1 MKTWYHSWRA
11 AIRIARR
18 DAWRFK
24 GRSFLVLAMLALPI
38 IGVSAAD
45 LTLRSAE
52 LSTAQSLDR
61 DLGGADARI
70 SDPEL
75 GGVAL
80 MQNTKGDNYVPVGN
94 YDDKPWPEG
103 KTDVRAALPPNTE
116 SLPDTEGRAKLKTT
130 HGLLNTGVRELTA
143 ADPVAEGIM
152 RLDRGRFPR
161 KADEVAATTAFLESS
176 GLHVGSELTARG
188 LDTTYRIVGAYE
200 LPNGLDEAQVNALPG
215 ALLAPLDKALAA
227 AELPGT
233 GTTTTY
239 LVSVP
244 GDAGFTWNMVLET
257 NKKGVRVASRAVLL
271 DPPADSDVPLYQQEG
286 MSDSGVGGDNATEL
300 AILGT
305 VIGLAMLE
313 ICLLAGPAFAVG
325 ARRSRR
331 QLGLVGANGGDR
343 HHIRAIVLS
352 GGLVIGAVAA
362 VVGTALGIGLT
373 IALQPVLEGVLGKRF
388 GSLDLRPLEL
398 AGIALIAVIT
408 GLLAA
413 IVPAVT
419 ASRQTVVASLTGR
432 RGIRRSNRVLPVLG
446 LTAVLLG
453 AGIALYGS
461 TVSDQP
467 AFVGGGSALAEL
479 GVVALTPALV
489 GLFGRIG
496 RWLPLSPRLA
506 LRDAVRNRGRTAP
519 AVAAVLAAVAGT
531 VAVATYTSSSQ
542 AQEKA
547 EYQASLPYGAVA
559 IMSPESAADVP
570 LMRED
575 VQRLLPTD
583 VRADVDRVIV
593 GKQSCSSYGDGD
605 GCGRYE
611 IVLPRAH
618 ECPLWATDD
627 PEVDPADKFSKAERR
642 KLASDWRCAE
652 PSGGPGNA
660 AGEILVADAK
670 LLKVLEIKDPA
681 AAEALANGQ
690 AVSFSKRNFNPE
702 GGDGKAG
709 QAGGG
714 QAGGGQDAEA
724 PAKGGARGGPIPL
737 TAAPP
742 KDGVNGTIDIRLISA
757 AQTAAADE
765 AQLAGEEPPGTIISI
780 PAHQAS
786 GSPNTYGVAM
796 IVPPDAAR
804 KAGLTAVPLGA
815 FFSTE
820 HPPSDAQEQKLNS
833 ELAKTGSEPWLTVER
848 GFDSENSTT
857 LLALAVFA
865 GLVTIGAAG
874 IATGLAQADAEA
886 DLKTLAAVG
895 APPRVRR
902 ALSGFQCG
910 VVAAMGVLLGSAS
923 GILPAIGLRFT
934 ERRAEDAMFAKM
946 LDEGWS
952 GGNQP
957 TAPFVPVV
965 IPWETLGLLLIVVP
979 LGAALLAALVTR
991 SRGALARRAA
1001 I

>member
-38 IGVSAAD
+38 LGVSAAD

-52 LSTAQSLDR
+52 LSPAQSLER
-61 DLGGADARI
+61 DLGGADARVN
-70 SDPEL
+70 DPGL

-80 MQNTKGDNYVPVGN
+80 LQDPKADNYLPEGN
-94 YDDKPWPEG
+94 YDDKPWPDG
-103 KTDVRAALPPNTE
+103 DTDVEAAIPGGAK
-116 SLPDTEGRAKLKTT
+116 SLVDAEGRAKLKTT
-130 HGLLNTGVRELTA
+130 HGLLSTPIRELKA
-143 ADPVAEGIM
+143 ADPTAEGIM
-152 RLDRGRFPR
+152 RLDRGHFPR
-161 KADEVAATTAFLESS
+161 KADEVAATNAFLESS
-176 GLHVGSELTARG
+176 GLRVGSELTAHG
-188 LDTTYRIVGAYE
+188 LDATYRIVGAYE
-200 LPNGLDEAQVNALPG
+200 LPNALGDAQVNALPG

-227 AELPGT
+227 AELPDT
-233 GTTTTY
+233 QTSTTY

-244 GDAGFTWNMVLET
+244 GDAGFTWNMVKES
-257 NKKGVRVASRAVLL
+257 NKKGVTVVSRAVTLN
-271 DPPADSDVPLYQQEG
+271 PPPDSDVPYYEQEG
-286 MSDSGVGGDNATEL
+286 AAFGGGGSDNATEL
-300 AILGT
+300 AILST
-305 VIGLAMLE
+305 VVGLAMLE

-373 IALQPVLEGVLGKRF
+373 FALQPVLEDWLGKRF
-388 GSLDLRPLEL
+388 GDFDLRPLEL
-398 AGIALIAVIT
+398 IGIALIAVVT

-419 ASRQTVVASLTGR
+419 ASRQSVVASLTGR
-432 RGIRRSNRVLPVLG
+432 RGVRRSSRVLPVLG
-446 LTAVLLG
+446 LTAVVLG
-453 AGIALYGS
+453 AGVALYGS
-461 TVSDQP
+461 TVSDQV
-467 AFVGGGSALAEL
+467 ALVGGGSALAEL

-531 VAVATYTSSSQ
+531 VAVATYTSSSE
-542 AQEKA
+542 AQERA
-547 EYQASLPYGAVA
+547 EYEASLPHGAVA
-559 IMSPESAADVP
+559 ILSPESAADVP
-570 LMRED
+570 SIRDD
-575 VQRLLPTD
+575 VQKLLPTE
-583 VRADVDRVIV
+583 VRADVDRVVV
-593 GKQSCSSYGDGD
+593 GKRNCSAYGDGD

-611 IVLPRAH
+611 IVLPKAH
-618 ECPLWATDD
+618 ECPLWSYDD
-627 PEVDPADKFSKAERR
+627 TGEDPASKFSKAERR
-642 KLASDWRCAE
+642 KLATDWRCSE
-652 PSGGPGNA
+652 QGGGVGNG
-660 AGEILVADAK
+660 AGEILVGDAK
-670 LLKVLEIKDPA
+670 LLKVLKIDDPA
-681 AAEALANGQ
+681 AEKALASGQ
-690 AVSFSKRNFNPE
+690 AVSFLNRNINPA
-702 GGDGKAG
+702 GADGRN
-709 QAGGG
+709 
-714 QAGGGQDAEA
+714 AEA
-724 PAKGGARGGPIPL
+724 AAKGGARGGAVR
-737 TAAPP
+737 TDGGP
-742 KDGVNGTIDIRLISA
+742 KAGSEGTIDIRVISA
-757 AQTAAADE
+757 ADIEAADAASME
-765 AQLAGEEPPGTIISI
+765 GKEPPGAVTSI
-780 PAHQAS
+780 PARQISA
-786 GSPNTYGVAM
+786 GQNAYGVTM

-804 KAGLTAVPLGA
+804 KAGFTTVPLGA

-820 HPPSDAQEQKLNS
+820 RLPSDAQEQKLNS
-833 ELAKTGSEPWLTVER
+833 ELAKTGGDIWLTVEK
-848 GFDSENSTT
+848 GFTPENSTT

-865 GLVTIGAAG
+865 GLITIGAAG

-895 APPRVRR
+895 APPRVRK

-934 ERRAEDAMFAKM
+934 ERRAEDQMYEQM
-946 LDEGWS
+946 LDAGWA
-952 GGNQP
+952 GGSDS

-965 IPWETLGLLLIVVP
+965 IPWETLGLLLVVVP
-979 LGAALLAALVTR
+979 LGAAVLAALVTR

>member
-38 IGVSAAD
+38 LGVSAAD

-52 LSTAQSLDR
+52 LSPAQSLER
-61 DLGGADARI
+61 DLGAADARVN
-70 SDPEL
+70 DPRL
-75 GGVAL
+75 GGVAVT
-80 MQNTKGDNYVPVGN
+80 QDPKGDMYAPEGD
-94 YDDKPWPEG
+94 YEDKPWPDGE
-103 KTDVRAALPPNTE
+103 TDVEAAFPANAE
-116 SLPDTEGRAKLKTT
+116 SLVDAEGRAKLKTT
-130 HGLLNTGVRELTA
+130 HGLLNTQIRELKAT
-143 ADPVAEGIM
+143 DPMAEGIM
-152 RLDRGRFPR
+152 RLDRGHFPR
-161 KADEVAATTAFLESS
+161 KAGEVAATNAFLESS
-176 GLHVGSELTARG
+176 GLRVGSELTAHG
-188 LDTTYRIVGAYE
+188 LGATYRIVGAYE
-200 LPNGLDEAQVNALPG
+200 LPNSLGDAQVNALPG

-233 GTTTTY
+233 QTSATY

-244 GDAGFTWNMVLET
+244 GDAGFTWNMVKES
-257 NKKGVRVASRAVLL
+257 NKKGVTVVSRTVTLN
-271 DPPADSDVPLYQQEG
+271 PPADSDVPYYEQEG
-286 MSDSGVGGDNATEL
+286 PPYGGNSDNTTEL
-300 AILGT
+300 AILST
-305 VIGLAMLE
+305 VVGLAMLE

-373 IALQPVLEGVLGKRF
+373 FALQPVLEDWLGKRF
-388 GSLDLRPLEL
+388 GDFDLRPLEL
-398 AGIALIAVIT
+398 IGIALIAVVT

-419 ASRQTVVASLTGR
+419 ASRQSVVASLTGR
-432 RGIRRSNRVLPVLG
+432 RGVRRSSRVLPILG
-446 LTAVLLG
+446 LTAVVVG

-461 TVSDQP
+461 TVSDQV

-531 VAVATYTSSSQ
+531 VAVATYTSSSE
-542 AQEKA
+542 AQERA
-547 EYQASLPYGAVA
+547 EYKASLPYGAVA
-559 IMSPESAADVP
+559 ILSPESAADVP
-570 LMRED
+570 SMRDD
-575 VQRLLPTD
+575 VQKLLPTE
-583 VRADVDRVIV
+583 VRADVDRVVV
-593 GKQSCSSYGDGD
+593 GKRNCSAYGGGD
-605 GCGRYE
+605 DCGRYE
-611 IVLPRAH
+611 IVLPKAH
-618 ECPLWATDD
+618 ECPLWSYGNTD
-627 PEVDPADKFSKAERR
+627 EDPASKFSKAERR
-642 KLASDWRCAE
+642 KLAKDWRCSE
-652 PSGGPGNA
+652 QGGGVGDA
-660 AGEILVADAK
+660 AGEILIGDEK
-670 LLKVLEIKDPA
+670 LLKVLKIKDPA
-681 AAEALANGQ
+681 ADKALANGQ
-690 AVSFSKRNFNPE
+690 AVSFRNRNINP
-702 GGDGKAG
+702 AG
-709 QAGGG
+709 AD
-714 QAGGGQDAEA
+714 GQDAGA
-724 PAKGGARGGPIPL
+724 PSKGGARGGAVL
-737 TAAPP
+737 S
-742 KDGVNGTIDIRLISA
+742 KDGPKAGSEGTIDVRVISA
-757 AQTAAADE
+757 ADTAAADAASME
-765 AQLAGEEPPGTIISI
+765 GKEPPGTVTSI
-780 PAHQAS
+780 PARQITGGQKA
-786 GSPNTYGVAM
+786 YGVTM

-804 KAGLTAVPLGA
+804 KAGFTTVPLGA

-820 HPPSDAQEQKLNS
+820 RLPSDAQEQKLNS
-833 ELAKTGSEPWLTVER
+833 ELASTGGDAWLTVEK
-848 GFDSENSTT
+848 GFTPENSTT

-865 GLVTIGAAG
+865 GLITIGAAG

-895 APPRVRR
+895 APPRVRK

-934 ERRAEDAMFAKM
+934 ERRAQDQMYAKM
-946 LDEGWS
+946 LDEGWA
-952 GGNQP
+952 GGSEA

-965 IPWETLGLLLIVVP
+965 IPWETLGVLLVVVP
-979 LGAALLAALVTR
+979 LGAAVLAALVTR

>member
-38 IGVSAAD
+38 LGVSAAD

-52 LSTAQSLDR
+52 LSPAQSLER
-61 DLGGADARI
+61 DLGRADARVN
-70 SDPEL
+70 DPGL

-80 MQNTKGDNYVPVGN
+80 LQDPKADNYLPEGN
-94 YDDKPWPEG
+94 YDDKPWPDG
-103 KTDVRAALPPNTE
+103 DTDVEAAIPGGAE
-116 SLPDTEGRAKLKTT
+116 SLVDAEGRAKLKTT
-130 HGLLNTGVRELTA
+130 HGLLSTPIRELKA
-143 ADPVAEGIM
+143 ADPTAEGIM
-152 RLDRGRFPR
+152 RLDRGHFPR
-161 KADEVAATTAFLESS
+161 KADEVAATNAFLESS
-176 GLHVGSELTARG
+176 GLRVGSELTAHG
-188 LDTTYRIVGAYE
+188 LDATYRIVGAYE
-200 LPNGLDEAQVNALPG
+200 LPNALGDAQVNALPG

-227 AELPGT
+227 AELPDT
-233 GTTTTY
+233 QTSTTY

-244 GDAGFTWNMVLET
+244 GDAGFTWNMVKES
-257 NKKGVRVASRAVLL
+257 NKKGVTVVSRAVTLS
-271 DPPADSDVPLYQQEG
+271 PPPDSDVPYYEQEG
-286 MSDSGVGGDNATEL
+286 AAFGGGGSDNATEL
-300 AILGT
+300 AILST
-305 VIGLAMLE
+305 VVGLAMLE

-373 IALQPVLEGVLGKRF
+373 FALQPVLENWLGKRF
-388 GSLDLRPLEL
+388 GDFDLRPLEL
-398 AGIALIAVIT
+398 IGIALIAVVT

-419 ASRQTVVASLTGR
+419 ASRQSVVASLTGR
-432 RGIRRSNRVLPVLG
+432 RGVRRSSRVLPVLG
-446 LTAVLLG
+446 LTAVVLG
-453 AGIALYGS
+453 AGVALYGS
-461 TVSDQP
+461 TVSDQV
-467 AFVGGGSALAEL
+467 ALVGGGSALAEL

-531 VAVATYTSSSQ
+531 VAVATYTSSSE
-542 AQEKA
+542 AQERA
-547 EYQASLPYGAVA
+547 EYEASLPHGAVA
-559 IMSPESAADVP
+559 ILSPESAADVP
-570 LMRED
+570 SIRDD
-575 VQRLLPTD
+575 VQKLLPTE
-583 VRADVDRVIV
+583 VRADVDRVVV
-593 GKQSCSSYGDGD
+593 GKRNCSAYGDGD

-611 IVLPRAH
+611 IVLPKAH
-618 ECPLWATDD
+618 ECPLWSYDD
-627 PEVDPADKFSKAERR
+627 TGEDPASKFSKAERR
-642 KLASDWRCAE
+642 KLATDWRCSE
-652 PSGGPGNA
+652 QGGGVGNG
-660 AGEILVADAK
+660 AGEILVGDAK
-670 LLKVLEIKDPA
+670 LLKVLKIDDPA
-681 AAEALANGQ
+681 AEKALASGQ
-690 AVSFSKRNFNPE
+690 AVSFLNRNINPA
-702 GGDGKAG
+702 GADGRN
-709 QAGGG
+709 
-714 QAGGGQDAEA
+714 AEA
-724 PAKGGARGGPIPL
+724 AAKGGARGGAVL
-737 TAAPP
+737 TDGGP
-742 KDGVNGTIDIRLISA
+742 KAGSEGTIDIRVISA
-757 AQTAAADE
+757 ADIEAAE
-765 AQLAGEEPPGTIISI
+765 AASMEGKEPPGAVTSI
-780 PAHQAS
+780 PARQISA
-786 GSPNTYGVAM
+786 GQNAYGVTM

-804 KAGLTAVPLGA
+804 KAGFTTVPLGA

-820 HPPSDAQEQKLNS
+820 RLPSDAQEQKLNS
-833 ELAKTGSEPWLTVER
+833 ELAKTGGDIWLTVEK
-848 GFDSENSTT
+848 GFTPENSTT

-865 GLVTIGAAG
+865 GLITIGAAG

-895 APPRVRR
+895 APPRVRK

-934 ERRAEDAMFAKM
+934 ERRAEDQMYEQM
-946 LDEGWS
+946 LDAGWA
-952 GGNQP
+952 GGSES

-965 IPWETLGLLLIVVP
+965 IPWETLGLLLVVVP
-979 LGAALLAALVTR
+979 LGAAVLAALVTR